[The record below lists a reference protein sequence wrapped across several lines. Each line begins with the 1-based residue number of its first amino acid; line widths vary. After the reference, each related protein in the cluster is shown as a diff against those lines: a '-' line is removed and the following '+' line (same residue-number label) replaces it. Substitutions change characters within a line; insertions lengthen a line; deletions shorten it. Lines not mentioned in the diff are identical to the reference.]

1 MVTDTVK
8 ADYCLEVNYRKE
20 SEKPSRVFKAVSD
33 LIEAFQ
39 EIDNDL
45 VKTIDV
51 NIETVILLEDV
62 QAGSIRV
69 WLRNSLKLIPD
80 DAAYNLDW
88 KPIVGQY
95 LVRAKKFMVNFL
107 EKKTTI
113 SNAQEIVP
121 LQNDIYSLAETT
133 KVRWLPVYNKIQP
146 KQLLD
151 GLQRISAGLANLTE
165 GDSASYIIP
174 DEPRAEFNLTF
185 SIAPESIEELLAKDT
200 LSSENEM
207 ILKIKK
213 PDYLGESM
221 WDFRHGK
228 GTISASVVDAEWLEK
243 FQSRKVTVQPQDSIR
258 AIVKIINKY
267 DEDGELI
274 ATHYDILKVL
284 EVIQA
289 LNHEQPSMLSDKD
302 SGDGKENHID
312 QK

>member
-69 WLRNSLKLIPD
+69 WLRNLLKLIPD

-113 SNAQEIVP
+113 SSAQEIVP
-121 LQNDIYSLAETT
+121 LQNDIYNLWSEPL
-133 KVRWLPVYNKIQP
+133 R
-146 KQLLD
+146 LD
-151 GLQRISAGLANLTE
+151 
-165 GDSASYIIP
+165 
-174 DEPRAEFNLTF
+174 
-185 SIAPESIEELLAKDT
+185 
-200 LSSENEM
+200 
-207 ILKIKK
+207 
-213 PDYLGESM
+213 
-221 WDFRHGK
+221 
-228 GTISASVVDAEWLEK
+228 TI
-243 FQSRKVTVQPQDSIR
+243 
-258 AIVKIINKY
+258 
-267 DEDGELI
+267 G
-274 ATHYDILKVL
+274 
-284 EVIQA
+284 
-289 LNHEQPSMLSDKD
+289 
-302 SGDGKENHID
+302 
-312 QK
+312 